1 MKRLLLLLAV
11 CLSGI
16 SMVCAQS
23 QTITGTVVSASDGE
37 PVIGASVVVQG
48 TSQGSITSIDGEFS
62 LNVAQGAKL
71 VISFI
76 GMKSQVVEAKN
87 GIVVQLEEDASE
99 LDEVMVVAF
108 GTSTKK
114 SFTGSASVVKSD
126 EINKRQTSNVTS
138 ALAGQVAGVQGFSAN
153 GQPGEVTKIRI
164 RGVGSM
170 YASNEPLYVIDGVPA
185 DDDMISTLSN
195 NDIESITVL
204 KDAASNALYGAR
216 GANGVVLI
224 TTKRGSSRDAQ
235 ITLDAKWGSNSR
247 AVPTYSV
254 MTDPAMYYEK
264 YYEAL
269 YMSQYCNG
277 ASSISAHEYANKYLL
292 DADNGGLGYLVY
304 TVPEGQRLIGTNGK
318 LNPNATL
325 GYSDGS
331 NTYLPDN
338 WYNELFK
345 KGNLRQEYN
354 LNVSGSSDKL
364 TYYASASYLDDT
376 GLIENSDYSRISSR
390 ISVDYQAKKWLKIGT
405 NMAYAH
411 VDQHY
416 PEEQTTWGSS
426 GNLFYVSNHVA
437 PIYPLYVRDAGGNI
451 MTDANGYTV
460 YDYGD
465 GKSVASGVQ
474 RPFMTQSNPA
484 SSVELDQAKY
494 KNDMFSGKWYAQ
506 AELYK
511 GLKLNA
517 SVGATYYGSR
527 YQYTL
532 NPWYGQYADKGGT
545 AGVNQSRTMTV
556 NQLYTIT
563 YNNRFGGLHNVD
575 ALLGYENYQYTYSY
589 ISGSK
594 SKLFNGSIAEINNA
608 ILNPSTSS
616 YTDRYTTMGILA
628 QAKYDYAGKYYVS
641 ASYRRD
647 ASSRFAKKNRWGN
660 FWSVGLAWDMN
671 AESWMTPAQD
681 VISLLKWKV
690 SYGAQG
696 NDNLL
701 TPSGLANY
709 YLYAD
714 QYVLSESNGD
724 FATVLSYKGNEDI
737 TWETSYNFNAG
748 VDFSLFDER
757 LGGTIEG
764 FRRRTVDMLYY
775 KPVPTSMGYSS
786 YPVNIGSVSNAGL
799 DLELHGDV
807 VSTSHVTWTLYANL
821 TYFKNKILQL
831 SPELNGSWI
840 SGNYLYQEGESMYNL
855 YLRDYAG
862 VDKTTGESLWY
873 KDETDA
879 DGNPTG
885 NKATTNDWTDAS
897 RYATGDILPK
907 VYGGFGT
914 TLSAYGLDFSVAF
927 AYQLGGR
934 LLDYTYMDLMH
945 SAYNHAGEN
954 WHTDILRSWTPD
966 NTDTDI
972 PRVNTSDQYTN
983 ALSTRWL
990 TSSNYLSLQNITIG
1004 YTLPS
1009 KWMKRLHM
1017 QSLRVYAVADNV
1029 ALWSARQGLDPRQGF
1044 ASSDAGAS
1052 YSPIRSISGGL
1063 TLTF

>member
-16 SMVCAQS
+16 SMVCSQN
-23 QTITGTVVSASDGE
+23 QTIQGTVVNASDGE
-37 PVIGASVVVQG
+37 PIIGASVAVQG
-48 TSQGSITSIDGEFS
+48 TSQGSITSVDGEFQVS
-62 LNVAQGAKL
+62 VAQGAKL

-76 GMKSQVVEAKN
+76 GMKSQVVEAHN
-87 GIVVQLEEDASE
+87 GIVVRLEEDASQ

-126 EINKRQTSNVTS
+126 EISKRQTSNVTG
-138 ALAGQVAGVQGFSAN
+138 ALAGQVAGVQGFSSN

-170 YASNEPLYVIDGVPA
+170 YADNEPLYVVDGVPA
-185 DDDMISTLSN
+185 DNDMISALSN

-235 ITLDAKWGSNSR
+235 ITVDAKWGSNSR

-254 MTDPAMYYEK
+254 MTDPGMYYEK

-269 YMSQYCNG
+269 YMSQYAAG
-277 ASSISAHEYANKYLL
+277 ASSIAAHNYANKYLL

-304 TVPEGQRLIGTNGK
+304 TVPDGERLIGTNGE
-318 LNPNATL
+318 LNPNAVL

-338 WYNELFK
+338 WYNELFN
-345 KGNLRQEYN
+345 KGNFRQEYN
-354 LNVSGSSDKL
+354 VNLSGSTDKL

-376 GLIENSDYSRISSR
+376 GLIENSDYSRISTR
-390 ISVDYQAKKWLKIGT
+390 ISVDYQAKPWLKIGT

-411 VDQHY
+411 IDQNY

-437 PIYPLYVRDAGGNI
+437 PIYPLYVRDANGNI
-451 MTDANGYTV
+451 MTDANGFTI

-474 RPFMTQSNPA
+474 RPFMTQSSPA
-484 SSVELDQAKY
+484 SSVALDQAKY

-506 AELYK
+506 AELYH

-517 SVGATYYGSR
+517 SVGAAYFGSR

-532 NPWYGQYADKGGT
+532 NPWYGQYADKGGA
-545 AGVNQSRTMTV
+545 AGVSQSRTMTV
-556 NQLYTIT
+556 NQLYTLT

-575 ALLGYENYQYTYSY
+575 ALVGYENYQYTYSL
-589 ISGSK
+589 ISGEK
-594 SKLFNGSIAEINNA
+594 SKLFNGNIAEINNA
-608 ILNPSTSS
+608 ILTPTASS
-616 YTDRYTTMGILA
+616 YTHRYVTMGILA
-628 QAKYDYAGKYYVS
+628 QAKYDYASKYYLS

-671 AESWMTPAQD
+671 AEDWMAPAQD
-681 VISLLKWKV
+681 VVSLFKWKV

-701 TPSGLANY
+701 TPSGATNY

-714 QYVLSESNGD
+714 QYTLSESNGD
-724 FATVLSYKGNEDI
+724 FAAVLAYKGNEDI

-748 VDFSLFDER
+748 IDFSLFNER
-757 LGGTIEG
+757 LGGTVEG

-775 KPVPTSMGYSS
+775 KPVPTSMGYSN

-799 DLELHGDV
+799 DIELHGDV
-807 VSTSHVTWTLYANL
+807 ISTNRVTWTLYANL

-831 SPELNGSWI
+831 SPELNGEWVS
-840 SGNYLYQEGESMYNL
+840 SNYLYREGESLYNL
-855 YLRDYAG
+855 YLREYAG
-862 VDKTTGESLWY
+862 VDPTTGESLWY
-873 KDETDA
+873 KDEID
-879 DGNPTG
+879 DSGNPTG
-885 NKATTNDWTDAS
+885 NKITTNDWTDAT

-914 TLSAYGLDFSVAF
+914 TLNAYGIDVSLSF

-934 LLDYTYMDLMH
+934 VLDYTYQDLMH

-966 NTDTDI
+966 NTDTDV
-972 PRVNTSDQYTN
+972 PRVSTSDQYTN

-990 TSSNYLSLQNITIG
+990 TSSDYLCLQNITIG

-1009 KWMKRLHM
+1009 KWMRKIHL
-1017 QSLRVYAVADNV
+1017 QSLRLYAVADNV
-1029 ALWSARQGLDPRQGF
+1029 ALWSARRGLDPRQGF
-1044 ASSDAGAS
+1044 ATSDSGSS

>member
-1 MKRLLLLLAV
+1 MKRLLLLLIV
-11 CLSGI
+11 CPIGI
-16 SMVCAQS
+16 NLVLGQTR
-23 QTITGTVVSASDGE
+23 TITGTVVNASDGE
-37 PVIGASVVVQG
+37 PVIGASIVVQG
-48 TSQGSITSIDGEFS
+48 TSQGSITSVDGSFT
-62 LNVAQGAKL
+62 LQVAQGAKL

-87 GIVVQLEEDASE
+87 GMTVQLEEESSQ

-126 EINKRQTSNVTS
+126 DISKRQTSNVTT
-138 ALAGQVAGVQGFSAN
+138 ALAGQVAGVQSISSN
-153 GQPGEVTKIRI
+153 GQPGEVSKIRI
-164 RGVGSM
+164 RGIGSM

-185 DDDMISTLSN
+185 DNDMISTLSN

-247 AVPTYSV
+247 AVPTYSI
-254 MTDPAMYYEK
+254 MTDAGMYYEK

-277 ASSISAHEYANKYLL
+277 MSSINAHEYANKYLL

-304 TVPEGQRLIGTNGK
+304 TVPDGQRLIGTNGK
-318 LNPNATL
+318 LNPNVTL
-325 GYSDGS
+325 GYNDGS
-331 NTYLPDN
+331 NTYIPDN
-338 WYNELFK
+338 WYKELFNSN
-345 KGNLRQEYN
+345 NLRQEYN
-354 LNVSGSSDKL
+354 VNISGSTDKL
-364 TYYASASYLDDT
+364 NYYASASYLDDT
-376 GLIENSDYSRISSR
+376 GIIENSDYSRISSR
-390 ISVDYQAKKWLKIGT
+390 VSVDYQAKKWLKIGT

-411 VDQHY
+411 VDQKY
-416 PEEQTTWGSS
+416 PDAQTTWGSS

-437 PIYPLYVRDAGGNI
+437 PIYPLYVRDANGDI
-451 MTDANGYTV
+451 MVDNNGFTV

-465 GKSVASGVQ
+465 GVSVVSGVQ
-474 RPFMTQSNPA
+474 RPFMTQSSPA
-484 SSVELDQAKY
+484 SSVALDKSQY

-506 AELYK
+506 AEVYK

-527 YQYTL
+527 YQYTA
-532 NPWYGQYADKGGT
+532 NPWYGQYAEKGGLV
-545 AGVNQSRTMTV
+545 GVIQSRTMTV

-563 YNNRFGGLHNVD
+563 YNNRFNSVHNVD
-575 ALLGYENYQYTYSY
+575 ALVGYENYKYIYSY
-589 ISGSK
+589 LSGSK
-594 SKLFNGSIAEINNA
+594 SKLFTGDMAEVNNA
-608 ILNPSTSS
+608 ILTPSTSS
-616 YTDRYTTMGILA
+616 YTDTYITMGILA
-628 QAKYDYAGKYYVS
+628 QAKYDYDSKYYIS

-647 ASSRFAKKNRWGN
+647 ASSRFAKKNRWGD

-671 AESWMTPAQD
+671 AEDWMSGAQD
-681 VISLLKWKV
+681 MVNLLKWKV

-701 TPSGLANY
+701 TPDGYTNY
-709 YLYAD
+709 HLYTD
-714 QYVLSESNGD
+714 QYTLSESNGD
-724 FATVLSYKGNEDI
+724 FATTLSYKGNEDI

-748 VDFSLFDER
+748 VDFLLFNER
-757 LGGTIEG
+757 FGGTLEG

-786 YPVNIGSVSNAGL
+786 YPVNIGSVNNAGL

-807 VSTSHVTWTLYANL
+807 ISTNKVTWTIYANL
-821 TYFKNKILQL
+821 TYFKNKILKL
-831 SPELNGSWI
+831 SPELNGAWI
-840 SGNYLYQEGESMYNL
+840 SGSYIYKEGESMYNL
-855 YLRDYAG
+855 YLREYAG
-862 VDKTTGESLWY
+862 VDKATGESLWY
-873 KDETDA
+873 KDEKDA
-879 DGNPTG
+879 EGNLTG
-885 NKATTNDWTDAS
+885 NKITTNDWTDAT

-914 TLSAYGLDFSVAF
+914 SLQAYGVDLSVAF

-934 LLDYTYMDLMH
+934 ILDYTYQDLMH
-945 SAYNHAGEN
+945 SGYNNAGQN
-954 WHTDILRSWTPD
+954 WHTDILYSWTPD
-966 NTDTDI
+966 NTDTDV

-983 ALSTRWL
+983 ATSTRWL
-990 TSSNYLSLQNITIG
+990 TSSNYLSLQNITLG

-1009 KWMKRLHM
+1009 KWMKRLHL
-1017 QSLRVYAVADNV
+1017 QSLRFYAVADNV
-1029 ALWSARQGLDPRQGF
+1029 ALWSARKGLDPRQGF
-1044 ASSDAGAS
+1044 ATSDAGS
-1052 YSPIRSISGGL
+1052 TYSPIRSISGGL